1 METTNLA
8 PLATALVFSTL
19 NESMVEYLFGNVEQ
33 LHPYLPLISLGF
45 AVLLAFSYQINLFAI
60 VLGVHSAVPSVDY
73 LLSGFVISR
82 GSNFV
87 NDFAQKA
94 LGSK

>member
-1 METTNLA
+1 MPANLA
-8 PLATALVFSTL
+8 PLGTVLVFASL
-19 NESMVEYLFGNVEQ
+19 NESIIEYLFGSIAEIR
-33 LHPYLPLISLGF
+33 PYLPLISLGF
-45 AVLLAFSYQINLFAI
+45 GILLSFSYQINLFQML
-60 VLGVHSAVPSVDY
+60 LGLQSGNPLVDY